1 MREIKFRAWFKNEYI
16 AGIMHEFGLGQDYFK
31 LSAIDIE
38 TNEYEN
44 WTFEISDAIAIMQY
58 TGLKDKNGK
67 EIYEGDIVKSDYYHF
82 NRITVEWN
90 TEHWHP
96 FSYQYGA
103 RHFEIIGNIYENPEL
118 CE

>member
-1 MREIKFRAWFKNEYI
+1 MRKIKYRAWDSTENLMYSWEKLDEYDTD
-16 AGIMHEFGLGQDYFK
+16 GVLC
-31 LSAIDIE
+31 LVDILNGKIKGVIPLE
-38 TNEYEN
+38 
-44 WTFEISDAIAIMQY
+44 Y